1 MEGQM
6 FYGLTMFIIKYF
18 REEMLFN
25 IDAFLAMEFEQ
36 YCKFKEMA
44 DHFNG
49 DDYGDNL
56 EKTEFNQE
64 PDWS

>member
-1 MEGQM
+1 M
-6 FYGLTMFIIKYF
+6 FYGLTLFIIKYF

-56 EKTEFNQE
+56 EKTEFN
-64 PDWS
+64 